1 MLKRLA
7 DLSRKILSLGREP
20 DLPALPSEQVEAL
33 QLTFKSRYHSFK
45 LLLAA
50 NTRILEVMADIE
62 RALQGNEPFSMS
74 FVQTASAST
83 SVNVF
88 RMIKDMENIAPGRYD
103 ALRERFTVIQREIDA
118 LLARKK
124 EISDQRLVVPLSDLT
139 SDMVDIAGGKMA
151 NLGDVKNRLHLNVP
165 AGFVITAAAHELF
178 MNTNGLQKEVDR
190 LFQVAGSD
198 MDRNLDLVSSQI
210 RQLIIS
216 ADVPEPIYLAVVE
229 AYQEMRRECG
239 GEVRMAVRSSAYGED
254 AENSS
259 FAGQYRSELNV

>member
-7 DLSRKILSLGREP
+7 DLSRKLLSFGREP
-20 DLPALPSEQVEAL
+20 DLPALPSEEVEAL

-62 RALQGNEPFSMS
+62 RALRGNEPFSMS
-74 FVQTASAST
+74 FVQTACAST

-103 ALRERFTVIQREIDA
+103 ALRERFTAIQREIDA
-118 LLARKK
+118 LLAQKK
-124 EISDQRLVVPLSDLT
+124 EITEKRLVIPLAALT
-139 SDMVDIAGGKMA
+139 SDMVDSAGGKMA
-151 NLGDVKNRLHLNVP
+151 NLGDVKNRLHMNVP
-165 AGFVITAAAHELF
+165 PGFVITAAAHEMF
-178 MNTNGLQKEVDR
+178 MNENGLQKEIDR

-216 ADVPEPIYLAVVE
+216 AEVPETIYLAVV
-229 AYQEMRRECG
+229 A
-239 GEVRMAVRSSAYGED
+239 A
-254 AENSS
+254 
-259 FAGQYRSELNV
+259 